1 MESDSVNDSLLHDL
15 EVRAAAADLMHRY
28 QRLVD
33 TKDLDGLANIV
44 IDDLELQRRQGS
56 GQGRE
61 AFLDLY
67 RGFVASDVDVA
78 QHMVTNIMVRALPE
92 DGRYRIDS
100 SFFVITTHETGDA
113 RMIWGRYSD
122 DMVRQGKNW
131 LYAAKRIDVVRTALI
146 PKESLVSGEISS
158 FGPMVP
164 DATLGAPA

>member
-1 MESDSVNDSLLHDL
+1 MAGTLLHDL

-28 QRLVD
+28 QRFVD
-33 TKDLDGLANIV
+33 TKDLEGLSSLV
-44 IDDLELQRRQGS
+44 TDDVELQRRQGS

-78 QHMVTNIMVRALPE
+78 QHMVTNIMVSPLPE
-92 DGRYRIDS
+92 GRHRIDS

-122 DMVRQGKNW
+122 DMVRVGGDW
-131 LYAAKRIDVVRTALI
+131 RYAAKRIDVVRTALI
-146 PKESLVSGEISS
+146 PEASLVSGDVSS
-158 FGPMVP
+158 FGPMDP
-164 DATLGAPA
+164 GASAEARA